1 MRLVCHVSPL
11 LMMCTTLVAPAFAQ
25 TPPPA
30 EPPGPPPLWERKA
43 ELSLVA
49 TGGNTDTQTIGA
61 GGSLVWRPAPWT
73 TEAKVA
79 YVRSEANDTLTARSL
94 AADFRQARAIS
105 TRVDAFGRVGYLSNE
120 FAGIDARTSVDGGVA
135 YKLLLGPVHTL
146 RVDGGLGYSHESR
159 TSGGDLSFA
168 LANFG
173 SAYKWQISPTADLS
187 EAVLLTQSLEQGA
200 DRRIS
205 NSIALT
211 AALTRVL
218 SLKFSHEL
226 KFTNAPVP
234 AFEKTDTQLSMA
246 LVASF

>member
-1 MRLVCHVSPL
+1 MRFVCHLPAL
-11 LMMCTTLVAPAFAQ
+11 IMMCTATVVPAGAQ
-25 TPPPA
+25 TPPA
-30 EPPGPPPLWERKA
+30 KEPPGPPPLWERKA
-43 ELSLVA
+43 ELSVVA

-79 YVRSEANDTLTARSL
+79 YVRSEANDILTARSL

-105 TRVDAFGRVGYLSNE
+105 PRLDGFGRVGYLANE

-146 RVDGGLGYSHESR
+146 RVDAGLGYSHESR
-159 TSGGDLSFA
+159 TTGIDVSFP

-173 SAYKWQISPTADLS
+173 SAYKWQISPTADLTES
-187 EAVLLTQSLEQGA
+187 PLFTLSLEDA
-200 DRRIS
+200 DDRRFS
-205 NSIALT
+205 NTIALT

-218 SLKFSHEL
+218 SLKLSHEL
-226 KFTNAPVP
+226 KFTNRPVP
-234 AFEKTDTQLSMA
+234 TFEKTDTQLSMA
-246 LVASF
+246 LVMSF

>member
-1 MRLVCHVSPL
+1 MNLPALAGAILFWLIAWALNEWLVRQHFTNRTLGNAARFAVPLLFGVTILVLWEGIVRGFGVPSVLLPAPSMIWARLVNSVP
-11 LMMCTTLVAPAFAQ
+11 T
-25 TPPPA
+25 
-30 EPPGPPPLWERKA
+30 
-43 ELSLVA
+43 
-49 TGGNTDTQTIGA
+49 
-61 GGSLVWRPAPWT
+61 
-73 TEAKVA
+73 
-79 YVRSEANDTLTARSL
+79 L

-120 FAGIDARTSVDGGVA
+120 FAGIDARTSVDGGIA

-159 TSGGDLSFA
+159 TRGADLSFA

-173 SAYKWQISPTADLS
+173 SAYKWQISPTADLA
-187 EAVLLTQSLEQGA
+187 EAVLLTQSLEDGE
-200 DRRIS
+200 DRRLS
-205 NSIALT
+205 NTIALT

-234 AFEKTDTQLSMA
+234 TFEKTDTQVSMA